1 MDIIT
6 GIRNIRG
13 EMNISP
19 SQPLDVKIQA
29 QDMEIKETIMT
40 HQDIINDLA
49 RVTSLSVHNSDKR
62 PKTAAASI
70 VNGAVIH
77 VSLEGIID
85 FEKETQRLE
94 KEINKL
100 SKELIS
106 ASKKLHN
113 EDFLRKAPPEVVEK
127 VKEKH
132 DTLCEKQQKLKIN
145 LERINSLQVE

>member
-1 MDIIT
+1 M
-6 GIRNIRG
+6 
-13 EMNISP
+13 
-19 SQPLDVKIQA
+19 A
-29 QDMEIKETIMT
+29 

-49 RVTSLSVHNSDKR
+49 RVSSLSVHDSEKR

-70 VNGAVIH
+70 VNGAVIY

-113 EDFLRKAPPEVVEK
+113 EDFLKKAPQDVVEK

-132 DTLCEKQQKLKIN
+132 DSLCERQQKLKIN
-145 LERINSLQVE
+145 LERINALQGE